1 MSKKIINGTINYRSR
16 NFHCCITKRILEDF
30 TFYYDPANR
39 AVHLI
44 PITVDDVQ
52 TQDTSDFFI
61 KNLDLSY
68 VKKNDK
74 LIFLLQFEGW
84 MHFLTF
90 LNNSL
95 RQFCPFLN
103 FENVFL
109 ASEQLNFFDLK
120 KHEKPN
126 INHLS
131 ILAQDTWMPDV
142 NAAIKIPHSY
152 ELKDKL
158 FLCYNNRTA
167 PHRCQLVS
175 LMNSKDMIKDSF
187 VSLNVEKAHESITN
201 DAFLTETQKNK
212 FITNLPKFNLEIEP
226 WVLNS
231 DSRNEYIKYVRN
243 HARSMISIVTETHW
257 YDSELSFTEK
267 IYRPLSL
274 GHPFI
279 VVGNIG
285 FLKKLRE
292 FGFKTF
298 DGIINEKYDL
308 ISNPHQ
314 RLSEI
319 FSEMQKIQN
328 MSDDQRKPMWKKLND
343 IAEYNREHFYKKE
356 FIKNTS
362 LYNFLFQEYENQLQR
377 KNTIYTTK
385 DRDVLPY
392 FFKNIIIE
400 KNASNQNI
408 ENKLIYHNV
417 YDGDIADIP
426 LSDDFWK
433 DFKEI
438 KGAKFLYDRNC
449 ETIDPEY
456 FSSIFSSIIKTHQLH
471 PRQFYIIL
479 PDEQHCESLLTAF
492 NKKDIQGINVDHFNT
507 LLYNIPIINSS
518 VNNEK
523 RFSIFSR
530 AYKLDRLKLYLDL
543 AANDLLTQF
552 NYTFSNIDPY
562 KKTITSLDDIKNEIS
577 GSYTGHTEKL
587 FQWISGI
594 PYTLENDQNVDDIY
608 SSHITS
614 KLLSSGINI
623 INETIFTPVCKND
636 VSWITEKTY
645 KAISCKKPFIM
656 YNTPF
661 SLKTIKKMGFKTF
674 NEYINEDYD
683 LIENGDS
690 RRQHIVSEIK
700 RLSLMSDHDFN
711 MLLQKCDDI
720 CKYNYDVF
728 LLKRR
733 KKAWTP
739 QFFFLGIFE

>member
-1 MSKKIINGTINYRSR
+1 MIHKKILNGTINYRKR
-16 NFHCCITKRILEDF
+16 YVQHIVINRILEDF
-30 TFYYDPANR
+30 RFEYDPSR
-39 AVHLI
+39 SAVHLI

-52 TQDTSDFFI
+52 IQETSDFFI

-103 FENVFL
+103 FENVFI

-131 ILAQDTWMPDV
+131 ILAQDAWMPDV
-142 NAAIKIPHSY
+142 NAAIKISHSY

-243 HARSMISIVTETHW
+243 HSRSMMSIVTETHW

-314 RLSEI
+314 RLTEI
-319 FSEMQKIQN
+319 FSEMQRIQN
-328 MSDDQRKPMWKKLND
+328 MSDEQRKPMWEKLND

-356 FIKNTS
+356 FIKQTS
-362 LYNFLFQEYENQLQR
+362 
-377 KNTIYTTK
+377 
-385 DRDVLPY
+385 
-392 FFKNIIIE
+392 
-400 KNASNQNI
+400 
-408 ENKLIYHNV
+408 
-417 YDGDIADIP
+417 
-426 LSDDFWK
+426 
-433 DFKEI
+433 
-438 KGAKFLYDRNC
+438 
-449 ETIDPEY
+449 
-456 FSSIFSSIIKTHQLH
+456 
-471 PRQFYIIL
+471 
-479 PDEQHCESLLTAF
+479 
-492 NKKDIQGINVDHFNT
+492 
-507 LLYNIPIINSS
+507 
-518 VNNEK
+518 
-523 RFSIFSR
+523 
-530 AYKLDRLKLYLDL
+530 
-543 AANDLLTQF
+543 LTQF
-552 NYTFSNIDPY
+552 
-562 KKTITSLDDIKNEIS
+562 
-577 GSYTGHTEKL
+577 
-587 FQWISGI
+587 
-594 PYTLENDQNVDDIY
+594 
-608 SSHITS
+608 
-614 KLLSSGINI
+614 LLSY
-623 INETIFTPVCKND
+623 ND
-636 VSWITEKTY
+636 S
-645 KAISCKKPFIM
+645 
-656 YNTPF
+656 YN
-661 SLKTIKKMGFKTF
+661 
-674 NEYINEDYD
+674 
-683 LIENGDS
+683 DS
-690 RRQHIVSEIK
+690 
-700 RLSLMSDHDFN
+700 
-711 MLLQKCDDI
+711 
-720 CKYNYDVF
+720 
-728 LLKRR
+728 
-733 KKAWTP
+733 
-739 QFFFLGIFE
+739 

>member
-1 MSKKIINGTINYRSR
+1 MIHKKILNGTINYRKR
-16 NFHCCITKRILEDF
+16 YVQHIVINRILEDF
-30 TFYYDPANR
+30 RFEYDPSR
-39 AVHLI
+39 SAVHLI

-52 TQDTSDFFI
+52 IQETSDFFI

-95 RQFCPFLN
+95 RQLCPFLN
-103 FENVFL
+103 FENVFI

-131 ILAQDTWMPDV
+131 ILAQDAWMPDV

-243 HARSMISIVTETHW
+243 HSRSMMSIVTETHW

-314 RLSEI
+314 RLTEI
-319 FSEMQKIQN
+319 FSEMQRIQN
-328 MSDDQRKPMWKKLND
+328 MSDEQRKPMWEKLND

-362 LYNFLFQEYENQLQR
+362 LYNFLVQEGENQLQR
-377 KNTIYTTK
+377 KNI
-385 DRDVLPY
+385 
-392 FFKNIIIE
+392 
-400 KNASNQNI
+400 
-408 ENKLIYHNV
+408 
-417 YDGDIADIP
+417 
-426 LSDDFWK
+426 
-433 DFKEI
+433 
-438 KGAKFLYDRNC
+438 
-449 ETIDPEY
+449 
-456 FSSIFSSIIKTHQLH
+456 
-471 PRQFYIIL
+471 
-479 PDEQHCESLLTAF
+479 
-492 NKKDIQGINVDHFNT
+492 
-507 LLYNIPIINSS
+507 
-518 VNNEK
+518 
-523 RFSIFSR
+523 
-530 AYKLDRLKLYLDL
+530 
-543 AANDLLTQF
+543 
-552 NYTFSNIDPY
+552 
-562 KKTITSLDDIKNEIS
+562 
-577 GSYTGHTEKL
+577 
-587 FQWISGI
+587 
-594 PYTLENDQNVDDIY
+594 
-608 SSHITS
+608 
-614 KLLSSGINI
+614 
-623 INETIFTPVCKND
+623 
-636 VSWITEKTY
+636 
-645 KAISCKKPFIM
+645 
-656 YNTPF
+656 
-661 SLKTIKKMGFKTF
+661 
-674 NEYINEDYD
+674 
-683 LIENGDS
+683 
-690 RRQHIVSEIK
+690 
-700 RLSLMSDHDFN
+700 
-711 MLLQKCDDI
+711 
-720 CKYNYDVF
+720 
-728 LLKRR
+728 
-733 KKAWTP
+733 
-739 QFFFLGIFE
+739 